1 MVGLKQSCKSQF
13 LAVWKET
20 SDYIEQGYT
29 KKAIYNFFSE
39 QKKISMSYVAWTRLI
54 NNVNETHPFAQKKS
68 ISKPQKASIKRGFHH
83 NSTPYAS
90 QSDLTPPKKKEEL
103 KVNLISKKRWENP
116 SNSPLFVFGE
126 Q

>member
-83 NSTPYAS
+83 DSTPYPS
-90 QSDLTPPKKKEEL
+90 SPISKLQKKEL
-103 KVNLISKKRWENP
+103 KVNLISKKTMAE
-116 SNSPLFVFGE
+116 LK
-126 Q
+126 